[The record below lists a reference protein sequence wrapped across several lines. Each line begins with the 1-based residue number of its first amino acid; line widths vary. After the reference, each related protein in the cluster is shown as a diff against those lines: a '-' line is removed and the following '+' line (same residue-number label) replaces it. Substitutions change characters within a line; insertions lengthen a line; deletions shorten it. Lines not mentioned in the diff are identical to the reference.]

1 MASRSQTFF
10 MTPFLSTYHKV
21 VRHFLLGQHFSDTY
35 SPLLGDDF
43 SDFNLMMDLPTYK
56 YFDDFVLQE

>member
-1 MASRSQTFF
+1 
-10 MTPFLSTYHKV
+10 MTPFLSTYHKL

-35 SPLLGDDF
+35 SPLIGDDF
-43 SDFNLMMDLPTYK
+43 SDFNLMMDLPTDK